1 MTPQWPSFW
10 AHIPDDDRPAMREI
24 LSDLLAT
31 GVLFGD
37 TGREREL
44 FQTARKYEPELA
56 EYLSLLNVELFQD
69 PDRPILQA
77 RPIPG
82 ECGLTARFTKDET
95 LVVLTLWRIYDD
107 AIMERPTNIVALSAD
122 DLFAKLKLYFEH
134 IEPPKPTH
142 LERILGK
149 LRSRRLIRFQP
160 NAEQF
165 GESRLEILPTLART
179 IPFER
184 PEEWAQSVALFQQ
197 AVVAANGDSE
207 TASVEEEGKP

>member
-1 MTPQWPSFW
+1 MTLTWPPFW
-10 AHIPDDDRPAMREI
+10 AHIPDADRPALREV
-24 LSDLLAT
+24 LTDLLAT

-37 TGREREL
+37 AGREREL
-44 FQTARKYEPELA
+44 YHTARKYDQELA
-56 EYLSLLNVELFQD
+56 DYLSLLSLTLFPD
-69 PDRPILQA
+69 PDRPILQV

-82 ECGLTARFTKDET
+82 ECGLIARFTKDET

-107 AIMERPTNIVALSAD
+107 AIMERATNIVTLSAD

-149 LRSRRLIRFQP
+149 LRSRRLIRFQI
-160 NAEQF
+160 NDEKF
-165 GESRLEILPTLART
+165 GESRLEILPTLARA

-184 PEEWAQSVALFQQ
+184 PEEWAQSVALFHQ
-197 AVVAANGDSE
+197 AGVSNNGDSE
-207 TASVEEEGKP
+207 DAVVEEDSKP

>member
-1 MTPQWPSFW
+1 MTPNWPSFW
-10 AHIPDDDRPAMREI
+10 VHIPDDDRPALREV
-24 LSDLLAT
+24 LADLLAT

-37 TGREREL
+37 AGREREL
-44 FQTARKYEPELA
+44 YHTARKYDSELTD
-56 EYLSLLNVELFQD
+56 YLSLLNLTLFPD
-69 PDRPILQA
+69 PDRPILQV

-82 ECGLTARFTKDET
+82 ECSLTARFTKDET

-107 AIMERPTNIVALSAD
+107 AIMERSTNIVTLSAD

-160 NAEQF
+160 NVEQF
-165 GESRLEILPTLART
+165 GESRLEILPTLARA
-179 IPFER
+179 IPFDR
-184 PEEWAQSVALFQQ
+184 PEEWAQSVTLFQQ
-197 AVVAANGDSE
+197 AAEVATGAAG
-207 TASVEEEGKP
+207 EEDRQP

>member
-1 MTPQWPSFW
+1 MTPTWPSFW
-10 AHIPDDDRPAMREI
+10 AHMPDADRPAVREI
-24 LSDLLAT
+24 LTDLLAT

-37 TGREREL
+37 AGREREL
-44 FQTARKYEPELA
+44 FQTARKYEQELA
-56 EYLSLLNVELFQD
+56 DYLSLLNLTLFSD

-107 AIMERPTNIVALSAD
+107 AIMERPTNVATLSAD
-122 DLFAKLKLYFEH
+122 DLFAKLKLFFEH
-134 IEPPKPTH
+134 IEPPAPTH
-142 LERILGK
+142 LERILAK

-160 NAEQF
+160 NDEQF

-179 IPFER
+179 IPFECS
-184 PEEWAQSVALFQQ
+184 EEWAQSVALFQQ
-197 AVVAANGDSE
+197 AVTGSSGDSE
-207 TASVEEEGKP
+207 GAAVEETNKP

>member
-1 MTPQWPSFW
+1 MTPNWPSFW
-10 AHIPDDDRPAMREI
+10 VHIPDDDRPALREV
-24 LSDLLAT
+24 LADLLAT

-37 TGREREL
+37 AGREREL
-44 FQTARKYEPELA
+44 YHTARKYDSELTD
-56 EYLSLLNVELFQD
+56 YLSLLNLTLFPD
-69 PDRPILQA
+69 PDRPILQV

-82 ECGLTARFTKDET
+82 ECSLTARFTKDET

-107 AIMERPTNIVALSAD
+107 AIMERSTNIVTLSAD

-160 NAEQF
+160 NVEQF
-165 GESRLEILPTLART
+165 GESRLEILPTLARA
-179 IPFER
+179 IPFDR
-184 PEEWAQSVALFQQ
+184 PEEWAQSVTLFQQ
-197 AVVAANGDSE
+197 AAEVATGA
-207 TASVEEEGKP
+207 AVEEDSQP